1 MKKRWIS
8 ILLAA
13 MLLLA
18 FVIPAAA
25 QSDAEYLLQV
35 GKVMGT
41 NLGSKING
49 TFKLSIDGNMDAVQS
64 VEYRLDGQAI
74 ATASSSPFT
83 LVFKTTDYPGG
94 DHQLTAVVN
103 LSDGRSFET
112 PARRFYFLSAEES
125 GEVLN
130 EVLLPILGITFGV
143 VALMMLLQ
151 FVVMRNRPLAH
162 LEPGTPRSYSFK
174 GGTICKHCN
183 RPFAFHWWAFNL
195 MPTVRYDRCD
205 YCGKWGVQRSYPLD
219 VLRKAEELEI
229 ELSKPAAPVPEKS
242 EEEKL
247 KEMMDQTKYSQ

>member
-1 MKKRWIS
+1 MMKKRLS
-8 ILLAA
+8 ILLAVI
-13 MLLLA
+13 LLLA
-18 FVIPAAA
+18 IVIPAAA

-35 GKVMGT
+35 GKVFGT

-49 TFKLSIDGNMDAVQS
+49 TFKLSINGAMDVVQS
-64 VEYRLDGQAI
+64 VEYRIDGQAI
-74 ATASSSPFT
+74 GTASASPFT
-83 LVFKTTDYPGG
+83 LVFKTTEYPGG
-94 DHQLTAVVN
+94 EHQLTAVVN

-112 PARRFYFLSAEES
+112 PARRFHFISSEES

-130 EVLLPILGITFGV
+130 QVLLPILGVTFGV
-143 VALMMLLQ
+143 VALMMLMQ

-162 LEPGTPRSYSFK
+162 LEPGTPRNYGLK

-205 YCGKWGVQRSYPLD
+205 YCGKWGVQRSYPMD
-219 VLRKAEELEI
+219 VLCKAEELEI
-229 ELSKPAAPVPEKS
+229 ELARPETPIPEKS

-247 KEMMDQTKYSQ
+247 KEMMDKTKYTK